1 MAGEEAYMADRPW
14 FSVVIPFYNA
24 EKYIEAA
31 VCSVTGQTFSD
42 IEVILV
48 DDASSDGSH
57 GIAAGL
63 AEKDRRVTLITL
75 DENRGAAEARNEGV
89 RHAHGRYLM
98 FLDADDVYEPGLM
111 QYLRTVLGS
120 SVYRNK
126 VQGSKGFGNIASEN
140 DALGNSANGSR
151 SRACGNDAPGNS
163 ANGSKGCDNDL
174 SGSIWPE
181 VIVWGVL
188 QEEYLP
194 NNRVKTIRVV
204 PDAKTCSSE
213 EELRKEI
220 MGLERRELYGYL
232 WNKAYLTDVFKERGV
247 VIPTQ
252 SFNEDEMANIAFFE
266 HASSALFIPIAF
278 TRYRRRREG
287 SLTHRYLGDYYE
299 IAMRR
304 VEALLRQQAR
314 WKLYDASC
322 RKALSDM
329 LLRYDLSALMRV
341 ADRRCALTHYEKRRM
356 VRHMRTGPLGRELL
370 KDASPDSRILRLLA
384 AWLEDGRIERC
395 LLLGRAAWFV
405 RTRLPG
411 IYGRFAGV

>member
-1 MAGEEAYMADRPW
+1 MADRPW

-48 DDASSDGSH
+48 DDASEDGSSE
-57 GIAAGL
+57 IAARF
-63 AEKDRRVTLITL
+63 ADRDRRISLITL
-75 DENRGAAEARNEGV
+75 VENSGAAAARNEGI

-111 QYLRTVLGS
+111 QYLRGAV
-120 SVYRNK
+120 
-126 VQGSKGFGNIASEN
+126 E
-140 DALGNSANGSR
+140 D
-151 SRACGNDAPGNS
+151 CE
-163 ANGSKGCDNDL
+163 
-174 SGSIWPE
+174 PE
-181 VIVWGVL
+181 VIVWGLL

-194 NNRVKTIRVV
+194 KGKVKTIRVV
-204 PDAKTCSSE
+204 PDAKFCSTG
-213 EELRKEI
+213 EELKREI
-220 MGLERRELYGYL
+220 MGLEQRELYGYL
-232 WNKAYLTDVFKERGV
+232 WNKAYLTDAFKERGV
-247 VIPTQ
+247 VIPSQ

-266 HASSALFIPIAF
+266 HASSALFVPRAF

-299 IAMRR
+299 IAMKR

-314 WKLYDASC
+314 WKLYDDEC
-322 RKALSDM
+322 RKALSAM

-341 ADRRCALTHYEKRRM
+341 ADSRCTLTHHEKRKM
-356 VRHMRTGPLGRELL
+356 VRHMRTGPLGKELL
-370 KDASPDSRILRLLA
+370 KGAAPDSLVLRLLA
-384 AWLEDGRIERC
+384 AWLRKGRIESC
-395 LLLGRAAWFV
+395 LALGRAAWFV

>member
-126 VQGSKGFGNIASEN
+126 VQGSKGF
-140 DALGNSANGSR
+140 
-151 SRACGNDAPGNS
+151 
-163 ANGSKGCDNDL
+163 DNDL
-174 SGSIWPE
+174 SGSICPE

>member
-126 VQGSKGFGNIASEN
+126 VQGSKGF
-140 DALGNSANGSR
+140 
-151 SRACGNDAPGNS
+151 
-163 ANGSKGCDNDL
+163 DNDL

>member
-1 MAGEEAYMADRPW
+1 MADRPW

-48 DDASSDGSH
+48 DDASSDGSR

-126 VQGSKGFGNIASEN
+126 VQGSKGF
-140 DALGNSANGSR
+140 
-151 SRACGNDAPGNS
+151 
-163 ANGSKGCDNDL
+163 DNDL

>member
-63 AEKDRRVTLITL
+63 AGKDRRVTLITL

-126 VQGSKGFGNIASEN
+126 VQGSKGF
-140 DALGNSANGSR
+140 
-151 SRACGNDAPGNS
+151 
-163 ANGSKGCDNDL
+163 DNDL

-384 AWLEDGRIERC
+384 AWLEDGRIEHC

>member
-1 MAGEEAYMADRPW
+1 MADRPW

-126 VQGSKGFGNIASEN
+126 VQ
-140 DALGNSANGSR
+140 
-151 SRACGNDAPGNS
+151 
-163 ANGSKGCDNDL
+163 GSKGCDNDL

>member
-48 DDASSDGSH
+48 DDASSDGSR

-126 VQGSKGFGNIASEN
+126 VQGSKGF
-140 DALGNSANGSR
+140 
-151 SRACGNDAPGNS
+151 
-163 ANGSKGCDNDL
+163 DNDL

>member
-1 MAGEEAYMADRPW
+1 MADRPW

-120 SVYRNK
+120 SGYRNK
-126 VQGSKGFGNIASEN
+126 VQGSKGFENIVPGK
-140 DALGNSANGSR
+140 DAH
-151 SRACGNDAPGNS
+151 
-163 ANGSKGCDNDL
+163 GSKGCDNDL

-232 WNKAYLTDVFKERGV
+232 WNKAYLTDVFKDRGV

-304 VEALLRQQAR
+304 VDALLRQQAR

-322 RKALSDM
+322 RKTLSDM

-384 AWLEDGRIERC
+384 AWLEDGRVERC
-395 LLLGRAAWFV
+395 LMLGRAAWFV